1 MHLKKFVI
9 TFISVYVLISLPAIL
24 GIRYVIDWV
33 PEATIFQKFNGY
45 VVNGLAENSLI
56 KIVIA
61 FIVAFVVILY
71 YI

>member
-33 PEATIFQKFNGY
+33 PETTIFQKFNGY

-61 FIVAFVVILY
+61 Y
-71 YI
+71 G